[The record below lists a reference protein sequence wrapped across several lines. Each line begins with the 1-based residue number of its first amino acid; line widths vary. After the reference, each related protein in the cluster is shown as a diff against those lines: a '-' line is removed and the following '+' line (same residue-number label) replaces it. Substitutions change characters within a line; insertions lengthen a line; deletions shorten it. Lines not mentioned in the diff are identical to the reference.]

1 MKRPLKTQILK
12 SPVKNHYLIL
22 STESK
27 LSIADFSPLT
37 IFPGGSAH
45 SDLLVIAYAAS
56 NLCIELCKET

>member
-12 SPVKNHYLIL
+12 NPVKNHYLIL

-27 LSIADFSPLT
+27 LS